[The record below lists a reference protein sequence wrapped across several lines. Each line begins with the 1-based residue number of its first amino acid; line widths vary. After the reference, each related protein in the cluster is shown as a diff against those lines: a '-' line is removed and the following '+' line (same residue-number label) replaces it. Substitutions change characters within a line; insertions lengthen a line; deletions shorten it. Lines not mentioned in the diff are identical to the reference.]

1 MVSGKVLATLPAAGL
16 RGPMS
21 AAAPNANLLEEAPAI
36 ADRGRLLSGA
46 SQACLG
52 FGWLDSSSARR
63 EPCPRE
69 STQRA
74 SRSSRE

>member
-1 MVSGKVLATLPAAGL
+1 MVSGKVLATLLAAGL

-21 AAAPNANLLEEAPAI
+21 VAAPNADLLEEAPASN
-36 ADRGRLLSGA
+36 DRGLLLSGP

-69 STQRA
+69 STERA